1 MVMVT
6 GDNILTT
13 ISVSKE
19 YKLIKKNSLVYSY
32 EIGGKKFIRNA
43 IENIDE

>member
-19 YKLIKKNSLVYSY
+19 YELIKKNSLVYSC
-32 EIGGKKFIRNA
+32 EIDGNKFMRNA

>member
-1 MVMVT
+1 MAT

-19 YKLIKKNSLVYSY
+19 YELIKKNSLVYSY
-32 EIGGKKFIRNA
+32 EIDGNKFVRNA